1 MTVNSY
7 LTNLAGNAIIRDKEK
22 ESIQRSINALKTKLN
37 LYMGAEISEQ
47 FIFGSYSRGTIL
59 PRNMDARSDIDYMIE
74 FSDTSFRPQTYLDKL
89 RRFVQ
94 ANYPSSDIK
103 QSHPTIVLSLNHIN
117 FELVPAIKYWLY
129 GLQIPA
135 SASDYQDWQDTDP
148 HGFNSKLTDANKT
161 YGNQIK
167 PLVRIMKY
175 WNAKNRYP
183 FESYELEQDVV
194 NTGYGFYGLF
204 GPQQLKDLFFDYV
217 DGMSVSIFAPQ
228 WKKDAISRA
237 KDLASTAKALDS
249 RGAIIEA
256 ENTIRRLIPPVA
268 TGLLGRVV

>member
-7 LTNLAGNAIIRDKEK
+7 LMNLAGNAIIRDKEK

-37 LYMGAEISEQ
+37 LNMGAEISDQ

-59 PRNMDARSDIDYMIE
+59 PRNMDARSDIDYMVV
-74 FSDTSFRPQTYLDKL
+74 FSDTSYRPQTYLDKL

-103 QSHPTIVLSLNHIN
+103 QSHPTIILSLNHIN
-117 FELVPAIKYWLY
+117 FELVPAINDWYS

-135 SASDYQDWQDTDP
+135 GASDYQNWQDTDP
-148 HGFNSKLTDANKT
+148 HGFNTRLTAANKT

-167 PLVRIMKY
+167 PLIRIMKY

-183 FESYELEQDVV
+183 FESYVLEQDIV
-194 NTGYGFYGLF
+194 NTGFGFYGLF
-204 GPQQLKDLFFDYV
+204 GVQQLKDLFFDYIN
-217 DGMSVSIFAPQ
+217 GMSLNFFAPQ
-228 WKKDAISRA
+228 WKQDAISRA
-237 KDLASTAKALDS
+237 KDLASTAKLLDS
-249 RGAIIEA
+249 RGAIIDA
-256 ENTIRRLIPPVA
+256 ENTIKRLIPPVA